1 MNYLQILYLNQ
12 PLLASVFPIWTLP
25 ANGTSVD
32 KSFFV
37 SPTSVITLGNGVGL
51 NLLFRIFD
59 DNMNIL
65 DTVLI
70 DRDQP
75 HLG

>member
-1 MNYLQILYLNQ
+1 M
-12 PLLASVFPIWTLP
+12 WTLP

-32 KSFFV
+32 RSFYLA
-37 SPTSVITLGNGVGL
+37 PNSVVTLGNGVGL
-51 NLLFRIFD
+51 NLFFRVFD
-59 DNMNIL
+59 EQMNTV